1 MAVTTNIIATA
12 TSDTLPAVH
21 STIESLGKEKIAEA
35 LFAHSALP
43 STTDLLSALLSSPSL
58 LFTPAMSSVASRQPL
73 SADIPDAFASSLLS
87 LSLSSSQLATIVDSR
102 LFQGYDDVLQTPAP
116 KRKMFTSLPAHLR
129 LPSNS
134 PLCASLWEKLSP
146 LLLKNLPVRAKMTL
160 AEPELGAERDVMEA
174 AAGLLSSPPP
184 PATSSLF
191 IRACYIFP
199 RAIKNPPTPDYV
211 AFLLS
216 AANAYLTA
224 VPSHAHASDVLGQ
237 HAGAINAAALSLLK
251 NGMKQESGEHAPA
264 LLHLLRRIVAFLD
277 STTPLTPDKVLALIM
292 SHSNFENCL
301 SAESAVAAPLLKLML
316 ECLERTSP
324 VPPSLV
330 EQIFSSVN
338 AAHRAGLSDA
348 DVAIRAITKTLTDK
362 HGGEW
367 QMDELRWGGEAEG
380 GAGGGYGKWS
390 WLFSAVDD
398 RRVKATISSF
408 PLADRLDGET
418 EDCEEGEDDEKGGS
432 RYSPAFVL
440 PLALAMLEV
449 FSVDEEREAPPPPP
463 PPRGEDE
470 DGMEDEED
478 VEAEEERRKYTLR
491 ADAFVALAKRMCDNG
506 VLALSLSSLAS
517 VDPALRKVAL
527 ITVAVIHRGMEMREA
542 KRLSGWSAR
551 PQLELVVGSV
561 LRGVGRRMQIN
572 NASASA
578 GGTFDAFYVPRF
590 PGITSLF
597 LARTTFIMMQ
607 PRNDM
612 YANANSYFLR
622 QKTGAFVDTNTV
634 PNFNNLFTSS
644 SETAEGAKADRLWVL
659 KLLVD
664 GILSAYDFKAAQ
676 KRFVPALVMTVFD
689 STGSGEEEKRMC
701 LLVLETMIRRGG
713 KAGVAGLIQ
722 GGLGLVG
729 WLAVVGNRSW
739 ADWGKGTRKGFSDLV
754 NLVLECLQKEKVG
767 ALVIDDEE
775 EDDAMDDDED
785 EEEEEDE
792 KPERAATVSERVL
805 EMEIKSLSALAQ
817 LSEAEEPLLDEAP
830 KKART

>member
-1 MAVTTNIIATA
+1 
-12 TSDTLPAVH
+12 
-21 STIESLGKEKIAEA
+21 
-35 LFAHSALP
+35 
-43 STTDLLSALLSSPSL
+43 
-58 LFTPAMSSVASRQPL
+58 
-73 SADIPDAFASSLLS
+73 
-87 LSLSSSQLATIVDSR
+87 
-102 LFQGYDDVLQTPAP
+102 
-116 KRKMFTSLPAHLR
+116 
-129 LPSNS
+129 
-134 PLCASLWEKLSP
+134 
-146 LLLKNLPVRAKMTL
+146 
-160 AEPELGAERDVMEA
+160 
-174 AAGLLSSPPP
+174 
-184 PATSSLF
+184 
-191 IRACYIFP
+191 
-199 RAIKNPPTPDYV
+199 
-211 AFLLS
+211 
-216 AANAYLTA
+216 
-224 VPSHAHASDVLGQ
+224 
-237 HAGAINAAALSLLK
+237 
-251 NGMKQESGEHAPA
+251 
-264 LLHLLRRIVAFLD
+264 
-277 STTPLTPDKVLALIM
+277 VLALIM

-348 DVAIRAITKTLTDK
+348 DVAIRAITKTLTDTQ
-362 HGGEW
+362 GGEW
-367 QMDELRWGGEAEG
+367 QLDELRWGGEAAG

-432 RYSPAFVL
+432 RYAREREAGAAANQLTRRPRRYSPAFVL

-578 GGTFDAFYVPRF
+578 GGTFDAFYVPR
-590 PGITSLF
+590 
-597 LARTTFIMMQ
+597 
-607 PRNDM
+607 
-612 YANANSYFLR
+612 
-622 QKTGAFVDTNTV
+622 
-634 PNFNNLFTSS
+634 
-644 SETAEGAKADRLWVL
+644 
-659 KLLVD
+659 
-664 GILSAYDFKAAQ
+664 
-676 KRFVPALVMTVFD
+676 
-689 STGSGEEEKRMC
+689 
-701 LLVLETMIRRGG
+701 
-713 KAGVAGLIQ
+713 
-722 GGLGLVG
+722 
-729 WLAVVGNRSW
+729 
-739 ADWGKGTRKGFSDLV
+739 
-754 NLVLECLQKEKVG
+754 
-767 ALVIDDEE
+767 
-775 EDDAMDDDED
+775 
-785 EEEEEDE
+785 
-792 KPERAATVSERVL
+792 
-805 EMEIKSLSALAQ
+805 
-817 LSEAEEPLLDEAP
+817 
-830 KKART
+830 